1 MTQTVNLLDNLIAIL
16 RIAFLAAAVV
26 LAVVFVLDWMVRS
39 RRINPF
45 SRVARIARKTVD
57 PLLAPVERRVVR
69 AGGLPSS
76 APLWALGAAVLAGV
90 VVLSLLG
97 FLRGQV
103 AMSAIMAQAGIR
115 GISTL
120 LVSWAFLVLRVAL
133 LIRVISS
140 WVRVSPYSRWIRW
153 TFVLTE
159 PMLRPLRRII
169 PTIGMIDITPL
180 VAYFALGL
188 LESLVVGMIRG

>member
-1 MTQTVNLLDNLIAIL
+1 MAQTVSLLDNLIAVL
-16 RIAFLAAAVV
+16 RVAFLAAAVV
-26 LAVVFVLDWMVRS
+26 LAVVCILDWMVRS

-45 SRVARIARKTVD
+45 SRVARVVRKTVD

-69 AGGLPSS
+69 AGGIPSS

-97 FLRGQV
+97 FLRGQLAV
-103 AMSAIMAQAGIR
+103 SAVMAQAGVR
-115 GISTL
+115 GISIL
-120 LVSWAFLVLRVAL
+120 LISWAFLILRVAL

-159 PMLRPLRRII
+159 PLLRPLRRVI

>member
-1 MTQTVNLLDNLIAIL
+1 VAQTVSILDSLIAIL

-26 LAVVFVLDWMVRS
+26 LAVVCILDWMVRS

-45 SRVARIARKTVD
+45 SRVARVVRKTVD

-97 FLRGQV
+97 FLRGQLAV
-103 AMSAIMAQAGIR
+103 SAVMAQAGVR
-115 GISTL
+115 GISVL
-120 LVSWAFLVLRVAL
+120 LISWAFLILRVAL

-159 PMLRPLRRII
+159 PMLRPLRRVI

-188 LESLVVGMIRG
+188 LEGLVVGMIRG

>member
-1 MTQTVNLLDNLIAIL
+1 MAQTVSILDSLIAIL
-16 RIAFLAAAVV
+16 RTAFLAAAVV
-26 LAVVFVLDWMVRS
+26 LAVVCILDWMVRS

-45 SRVARIARKTVD
+45 SRVARVVRKTVD

-97 FLRGQV
+97 FLRGQLAV
-103 AMSAIMAQAGIR
+103 SAVMAQAGVR
-115 GISTL
+115 GISIL
-120 LVSWAFLVLRVAL
+120 LISWAFLILRVAL

-159 PMLRPLRRII
+159 PMLRPLRRVI

-188 LESLVVGMIRG
+188 LESLVVGMIQG

>member
-1 MTQTVNLLDNLIAIL
+1 MAQTVSILDSLIAIL

-26 LAVVFVLDWMVRS
+26 LAVVCILDWMVRS

-45 SRVARIARKTVD
+45 SRVARVVRKTVD

-97 FLRGQV
+97 FLRGQLAV
-103 AMSAIMAQAGIR
+103 SAVMAQAGVR
-115 GISTL
+115 GISVL
-120 LVSWAFLVLRVAL
+120 LISWAFLILRVAL

-159 PMLRPLRRII
+159 PMLRPLRRVI

-188 LESLVVGMIRG
+188 LEGLVVGMIRG